1 MVSDGSTNKPLPHDE
16 SHSRDDHHQ
25 GAPHRHSHAGHGH
38 DHSHAPADFGFAFA
52 LGTGLN
58 VAFIVVEATAGFW
71 ANSVALIADAG
82 HNLSDVLGL
91 LIAWGAS
98 VLMKR
103 RPTLEYT
110 YGYGSSTILAALAN
124 AVLLLVAVGAIA
136 LESVQRLGTTPP
148 VAGTTVIVVAAVGI
162 FINGFTAWLFA
173 SGRHSDVN
181 IRGAYLHMAADAAI
195 SLGVVIAGFAMLMTG
210 WNWLDPVVSLVIA
223 GIIVWS
229 TWSLLRDAMR
239 LALHGVPAGIST
251 ARVRSRL
258 SELPGV
264 TGLHDLHIWPMS
276 TTETALTC
284 HLVMPGGHPGD
295 AFISRATKM
304 LHDEFEIRHTTLQ
317 FEVGPGAPCGCGP
330 DEGCVASGRAPAA
343 GT

>member
-1 MVSDGSTNKPLPHDE
+1 MASDNFTNKPLPRDDGH
-16 SHSRDDHHQ
+16 SHDDHHDHD
-25 GAPHRHSHAGHGH
+25 APHSHSAHGHG
-38 DHSHAPADFGFAFA
+38 HSHAPADFGFAFA

-58 VAFIVVEATAGFW
+58 VAFIVVEAIAGFW

-98 VLMKR
+98 ILMKR
-103 RPTLEYT
+103 RPTLHYT
-110 YGYGSSTILAALAN
+110 YGFGSSTILAALAN

-136 LESVQRLGTTPP
+136 LEAVQRLGTTPP
-148 VAGTTVIVVAAVGI
+148 VAGKTVIVVAAIGI
-162 FINGFTAWLFA
+162 LINGFTAWLFA
-173 SGRHSDVN
+173 SGRHRDVN

-195 SLGVVIAGFAMLMTG
+195 SFGVVLAGFVMLMTD

-229 TWSLLRDAMR
+229 TWGLLRDTMR

-251 ARVRSRL
+251 ARVSSRL
-258 SELPGV
+258 AELPGV
-264 TGLHDLHIWPMS
+264 TGIHDLHIWPMS

-295 AFISRATKM
+295 AFISRATKI

-317 FEVGPGAPCGCGP
+317 FEVGPEAPCGL
-330 DEGCVASGRAPAA
+330 EKGCVAGNGVAQT

>member
-1 MVSDGSTNKPLPHDE
+1 MASDNSTNKPLPSGDHH
-16 SHSRDDHHQ
+16 SHDDHHGH
-25 GAPHRHSHAGHGH
+25 GASHSHGHSGHGH
-38 DHSHAPADFGFAFA
+38 GHSHAPADFGFAFA

-58 VAFIVVEATAGFW
+58 VAFIVVEAIAGFW

-91 LIAWGAS
+91 LIAWGATI
-98 VLMKR
+98 LMKR
-103 RPTLEYT
+103 RPTLQYT
-110 YGYGSSTILAALAN
+110 YGFGSSTILAALAN

-136 LESVQRLGTTPP
+136 LEAVQRLGTTPP
-148 VAGTTVIVVAAVGI
+148 VAGKTVIIVAGI
-162 FINGFTAWLFA
+162 GILINGFTAWLFA
-173 SGRHSDVN
+173 SGRHRDVN

-195 SLGVVIAGFAMLMTG
+195 SLGVVLAGFVMLMTD

-229 TWSLLRDAMR
+229 TWGLLRDTMR

-251 ARVRSRL
+251 ARVSSRL

-295 AFISRATKM
+295 AFISRATKI
-304 LHDEFEIRHTTLQ
+304 LNDEFEIRHATLQ
-317 FEVGPGAPCGCGP
+317 FEVGPEAPCGL
-330 DEGCVASGRAPAA
+330 EKGCVVGNGVART

>member
-1 MVSDGSTNKPLPHDE
+1 MASDNFTNKPLPRDDGH
-16 SHSRDDHHQ
+16 SHDDHHDHD
-25 GAPHRHSHAGHGH
+25 APHSHSGHGH
-38 DHSHAPADFGFAFA
+38 GHSHAPADFGFAFA

-58 VAFIVVEATAGFW
+58 VAFIVVEAIAGFW

-98 VLMKR
+98 ILMKR
-103 RPTLEYT
+103 RPTLHYT
-110 YGYGSSTILAALAN
+110 YGFGSSTILAALAN

-136 LESVQRLGTTPP
+136 LEAVQRLGTTPP
-148 VAGTTVIVVAAVGI
+148 VAGKTVIVVAAIGI
-162 FINGFTAWLFA
+162 LINGFTAWLFA
-173 SGRHSDVN
+173 SGRHRDVN

-195 SLGVVIAGFAMLMTG
+195 SFGVVLAGFVMLMTD

-223 GIIVWS
+223 GVIVWS
-229 TWSLLRDAMR
+229 TWGLLRDTMR

-251 ARVRSRL
+251 ARVSSRL
-258 SELPGV
+258 AELPGV
-264 TGLHDLHIWPMS
+264 TGIHDLHIWPMS

-295 AFISRATKM
+295 AFISRATKI

-317 FEVGPGAPCGCGP
+317 FEVGPEAPCGL
-330 DEGCVASGRAPAA
+330 EKGCVAGNSVAQT

>member
-1 MVSDGSTNKPLPHDE
+1 MASDNFTNKPLPRDDGH
-16 SHSRDDHHQ
+16 SHDDHHDHD
-25 GAPHRHSHAGHGH
+25 APHSHSAHGHG
-38 DHSHAPADFGFAFA
+38 HSHAPADFGFAFA

-58 VAFIVVEATAGFW
+58 VAFIVVEAIAGFW

-98 VLMKR
+98 ILMKR
-103 RPTLEYT
+103 RPTLHYT
-110 YGYGSSTILAALAN
+110 YGFGSSTILAALAN

-136 LESVQRLGTTPP
+136 LEAVQRLGTTPP
-148 VAGTTVIVVAAVGI
+148 VAGKTVIVVAAIGI
-162 FINGFTAWLFA
+162 LINGFTAWLFA
-173 SGRHSDVN
+173 SGRHRDVN

-195 SLGVVIAGFAMLMTG
+195 SFGVVLAGFVMLMTD

-229 TWSLLRDAMR
+229 TWGLLRDTMR

-251 ARVRSRL
+251 ARVSSRL
-258 SELPGV
+258 AELPGV
-264 TGLHDLHIWPMS
+264 TGIHDLHIWPMS

-295 AFISRATKM
+295 AFISRATKI

-317 FEVGPGAPCGCGP
+317 FEVGPEAPCGL
-330 DEGCVASGRAPAA
+330 EKGCVAGNDVAQT